1 MCSEGIKQLDK
12 DRIMRLVSPRSL
24 DAFTSQVKNTSHQ
37 RSDSI
42 YLRYILCSKDK
53 ELFSAD
59 IEESIIEDINYDTPL
74 KEIVSIVCKGANLT
88 ADEVIELYSSEGY
101 PLHNDELTNTG
112 E

>member
-1 MCSEGIKQLDK
+1 
-12 DRIMRLVSPRSL
+12 MRLVSPRSL
-24 DAFTSQVKNTSHQ
+24 DTFTSQVTNNMSHQ
-37 RSDSI
+37 ENDSI

-74 KEIVSIVCKGANLT
+74 KDIVSIVCKGANLT

-101 PLHNDELTNTG
+101 PLHNNELTNTG
-112 E
+112 G